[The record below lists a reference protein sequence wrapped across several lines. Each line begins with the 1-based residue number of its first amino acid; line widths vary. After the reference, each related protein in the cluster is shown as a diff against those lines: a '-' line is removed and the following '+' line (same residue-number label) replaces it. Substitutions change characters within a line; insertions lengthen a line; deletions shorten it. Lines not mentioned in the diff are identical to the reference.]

1 MTTKHRLILNVVLG
15 NKISKTFL
23 FGSGEVHVQL
33 FPVSVP
39 ACHVA
44 IFTTALTVVRDY
56 LAESQL
62 LRARLR
68 YQRREAA
75 PLKPKVYVG
84 ISEIRIRPSVYHLA
98 ESPHHR
104 PTVICHSILLM
115 VHCTDVVYF
124 FPFLAALSLWYVLI
138 SSSRLLLVLLMTT
151 RLQFSFQKK
160 KKKRFWGVRDKI
172 SFGKCLPRCAV
183 LLPWK
188 AHIQLGSGA
197 DRMHLTTCM
206 CAG

>member
-1 MTTKHRLILNVVLG
+1 MKKKNKIKLLFPKPLLTNAIMTTKHRLILNVVLG

-68 YQRREAA
+68 Y
-75 PLKPKVYVG
+75 
-84 ISEIRIRPSVYHLA
+84 
-98 ESPHHR
+98 
-104 PTVICHSILLM
+104 
-115 VHCTDVVYF
+115 
-124 FPFLAALSLWYVLI
+124 
-138 SSSRLLLVLLMTT
+138 
-151 RLQFSFQKK
+151 
-160 KKKRFWGVRDKI
+160 
-172 SFGKCLPRCAV
+172 
-183 LLPWK
+183 
-188 AHIQLGSGA
+188 
-197 DRMHLTTCM
+197 
-206 CAG
+206 